1 MHPHFSFVS
10 SVLFYVSPAF
20 FYASS
25 VLCFRFLRALLSFP
39 PQKRGPGP
47 AMAPL
52 PRSGP
57 QRSGHSASTMLGVLF
72 KRRHPPCRGDRG
84 GSMSF
89 WPPPSAPWSLDPG
102 VRRENDE
109 RDRRQTRPLSR
120 FSDFRHAFYV
130 SSALSLVSP
139 AKAGAQEPRWCRC
152 HGADLS
158 AAAFSAGTVSGLLS
172 SGWARPRARM

>member
-57 QRSGHSASTMLGVLF
+57 QRSGFSAGTMPGFPPRSFPPRKRGPRNRGGAAVAERSSAQWAL
-72 KRRHPPCRGDRG
+72 RRHDVRVVLKRKHAPCRGSHD

-89 WPPPSAPWSLDPG
+89 WLPSRVPWRSEEHTSEL
-102 VRRENDE
+102 
-109 RDRRQTRPLSR
+109 QSR
-120 FSDFRHAFYV
+120 GH
-130 SSALSLVSP
+130 LV
-139 AKAGAQEPRWCRC
+139 
-152 HGADLS
+152 
-158 AAAFSAGTVSGLLS
+158 
-172 SGWARPRARM
+172 